1 MRRWQVLGL
10 ALLACS
16 GAARRLDEA
25 NAARH
30 AGHPREA
37 LEGYQEVLA
46 ELGEGK
52 LPERDATLRL
62 KALRNAA
69 DITYLELGDYTQAV
83 SYYRRIVALHPGT
96 EDAWKARAVT
106 GDIYEQRFG
115 DARGAIAQWADIAQ
129 SDAPEAPA
137 YQLKVARAYL
147 DLKNWEQARTEARI
161 LRERW
166 PASELADEAQLL
178 TAQSWAVEKREDEAQ
193 RAFQALIDRHP
204 RQEVAA
210 RALEG
215 QAGLAADAGKLDRAL
230 GLYTQALDGH
240 PNPDTIRVALEK
252 IKARRERSRPSAS
265 PGDRA
270 TAFDHGRPQAK
281 PARKPAP
288 KPALKA
294 AAKPAPAPA
303 PELTPEPASE
313 PAPEPAPEESE
324 EP

>member
-1 MRRWQVLGL
+1 MDAAGTHAPRRVAPARPAAAAGAASRRAFIL

-16 GAARRLDEA
+16 GTTRRLDEA
-25 NAARH
+25 NAARRG
-30 AGHPREA
+30 GHPREA

-52 LPERDATLRL
+52 LPERDASLRL

-69 DITYLELGDYTQAV
+69 DVSYLELGDYTQAV

-106 GDIYEQRFG
+106 GDIYQQRFG
-115 DARGAIAQWADIAQ
+115 DTRGAIAQWADIAQ

-147 DLKNWEQARTEARI
+147 DLKNWEQARTETRI

-166 PASELADEAQLL
+166 PASDTADEAQLL
-178 TAQSWAVEKREDEAQ
+178 TAQSWALEKREDEAQ

-204 RQEVAA
+204 RQDMAA

-215 QAGLAADAGKLDRAL
+215 QAGLAADGGKFDRAL
-230 GLYTQALDGH
+230 ALYARALEGH
-240 PNPDTIRVALEK
+240 PSPDTIRVAIEK
-252 IKARRERSRPSAS
+252 IRSRRDRSRPSAK

-270 TAFDHGRPQAK
+270 TAFDRH
-281 PARKPAP
+281 
-288 KPALKA
+288 LN
-294 AAKPAPAPA
+294 
-303 PELTPEPASE
+303 
-313 PAPEPAPEESE
+313 PAPEESE
-324 EP
+324 QP